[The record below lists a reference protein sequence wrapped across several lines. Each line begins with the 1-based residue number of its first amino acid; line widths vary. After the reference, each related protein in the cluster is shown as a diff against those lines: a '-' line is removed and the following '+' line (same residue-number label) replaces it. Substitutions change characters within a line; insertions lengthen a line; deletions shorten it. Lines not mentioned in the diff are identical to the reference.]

1 MISNV
6 CNIVGPVYDNLC
18 DFLCFL
24 VPARAGSNAAPLWLK
39 SGPESRSGSD
49 ATLFESNAAVAH
61 PVRLSVFF
69 GLEIGL
75 QWFTNPYKASRQ
87 PVPPPQM
94 ICLEEILAVDFRSRI
109 SAT

>member
-1 MISNV
+1 MYTDI
-6 CNIVGPVYDNLC
+6 LC

-75 QWFTNPYKASRQ
+75 QWFTNPYKASRLG
-87 PVPPPQM
+87 V
-94 ICLEEILAVDFRSRI
+94 CLSKAIGASIAGSNGGPRTPG
-109 SAT
+109 A